1 MTTDSYRFA
10 ADRAQARETPA
21 GERWRHGHR
30 GCGRDRGGADHHLHG
45 RLCVPRLVLP
55 SQRLDDRPR
64 TLHCREVQELVR
76 ARVDYVA
83 PGVNRPASQQCRTAQ
98 PLGFHRGW
106 VRCDTQWGG
115 FGDPL
120 LRRVCVA
127 FSSSGPQWAGGVRLR
142 GGTHRWVRRVP
153 PCSRAQQE
161 HETPDFFSHAT
172 SGRTA
177 VQEAREYL
185 GEAQMRMR
193 GATCVPRC
201 GAGAPL
207 GSVCAQPRATCVGW
221 GA

>member
-1 MTTDSYRFA
+1 MTRMLRKAGAKMQNYPVTPPRPNHSTQKPAQHTYARVRQHLQPMPHPPGPPALSRRPWRGVRRLVFEWSLTTDSYRFA

-64 TLHCREVQELVR
+64 TMHCREVQALVR

-127 FSSSGPQWAGGVRLR
+127 FSSSGP
-142 GGTHRWVRRVP
+142 
-153 PCSRAQQE
+153 
-161 HETPDFFSHAT
+161 
-172 SGRTA
+172 
-177 VQEAREYL
+177 
-185 GEAQMRMR
+185 
-193 GATCVPRC
+193 
-201 GAGAPL
+201 
-207 GSVCAQPRATCVGW
+207 
-221 GA
+221 